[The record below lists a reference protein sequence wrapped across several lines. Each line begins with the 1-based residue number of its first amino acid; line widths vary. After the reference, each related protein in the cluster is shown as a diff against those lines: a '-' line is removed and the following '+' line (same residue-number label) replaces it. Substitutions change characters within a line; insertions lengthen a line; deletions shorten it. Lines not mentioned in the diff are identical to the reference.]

1 MIVAES
7 LTRLRAKIPRIMTGC
22 FARPVSFQSSR
33 PNVVSSGV
41 FEYVFLPLSSDH
53 ANTTWFVTEKLS
65 GLMAPMKFDGTSP
78 LGEGAE

>member
-1 MIVAES
+1 MAES
-7 LTRLRAKIPRIMTGC
+7 LTRFSAKIPRIMIGC
-22 FARPVSFQSSR
+22 FARPVNFQSSR

-53 ANTTWFVTEKLS
+53 TNTTWFVTEKLS
-65 GLMAPMKFDGTSP
+65 GLIEPMKFAGTSP